1 MKVEY
6 WQNTETFK
14 PIKRVG
20 ILIIKDIH
28 QNMLRK
34 EIAKYTIILF
44 FSLIFPNVVLV
55 VYNCDYYL
63 RDYCLCI
70 KAKIDS
76 LRKYMG
82 KKYMKLTDKLNAIPC
97 NMYSCIH

>member
-1 MKVEY
+1 MMHTSHRDCSDAFTSFRIMMKVEY

-20 ILIIKDIH
+20 ILISKDIY

-44 FSLIFPNVVLV
+44 FSLIFPNVV
-55 VYNCDYYL
+55 
-63 RDYCLCI
+63 
-70 KAKIDS
+70 
-76 LRKYMG
+76 
-82 KKYMKLTDKLNAIPC
+82 
-97 NMYSCIH
+97 